1 MSETVDEPLLLL
13 NKIAVHVYNGN
24 YGSFLKAVADAWLK
38 ADPKNKRILR
48 PAWVILI
55 DKYNLDKE
63 AEG

>member
-1 MSETVDEPLLLL
+1 MSETLDEPLLIL

-24 YGSFLKAVADAWLK
+24 YGSFLKAVADAWLCTN
-38 ADPKNKRILR
+38 AENKRILR
-48 PAWVILI
+48 PAWVVLI